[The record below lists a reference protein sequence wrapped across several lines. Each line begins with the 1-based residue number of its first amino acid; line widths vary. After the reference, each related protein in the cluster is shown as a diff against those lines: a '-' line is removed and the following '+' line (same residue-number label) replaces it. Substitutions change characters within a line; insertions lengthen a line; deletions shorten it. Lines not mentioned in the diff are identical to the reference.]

1 MVYIYGNPA
10 RHSPDAYIQMVM
22 QLAWFRQVGT
32 VVSTYETGLTRLFKH
47 GRTETIR
54 TLSNESY
61 AWVKAMD
68 TEEDASVAYHLD
80 CS

>member
-1 MVYIYGNPA
+1 MAI
-10 RHSPDAYIQMVM
+10 

-54 TLSNESY
+54 TLSSESY

-68 TEEDASVAYHLD
+68 SEEDVGFFHTKRSGLRV
-80 CS
+80 SI